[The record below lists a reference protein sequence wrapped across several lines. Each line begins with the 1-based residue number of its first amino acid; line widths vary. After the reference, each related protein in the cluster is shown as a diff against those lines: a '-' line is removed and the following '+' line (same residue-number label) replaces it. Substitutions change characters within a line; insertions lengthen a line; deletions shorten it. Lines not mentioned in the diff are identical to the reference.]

1 MLYLPFEFDYIMKI
15 YSKIKLQLSTIFC
28 ITNLS
33 SLKRNS
39 TQIRKRHSFMLETKP
54 ITIKKPKKELP
65 GVSSKRL
72 DAHVKLFERCDFF
85 CFYLCRHSKAI
96 H

>member
-1 MLYLPFEFDYIMKI
+1 
-15 YSKIKLQLSTIFC
+15 
-28 ITNLS
+28 
-33 SLKRNS
+33 
-39 TQIRKRHSFMLETKP
+39 MLETKP
-54 ITIKKPKKELP
+54 IPIKKPKKELP